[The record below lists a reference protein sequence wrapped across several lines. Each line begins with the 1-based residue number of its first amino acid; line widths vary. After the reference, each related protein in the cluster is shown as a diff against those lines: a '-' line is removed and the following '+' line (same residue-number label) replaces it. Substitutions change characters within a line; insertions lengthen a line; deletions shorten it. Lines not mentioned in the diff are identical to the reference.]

1 MIWTLLHKKAWTSIY
16 HFVRLISHPTGS
28 ITMHCR
34 HLVFV
39 GKAFRVICSSNRA
52 LHNRFVILPLVAETE
67 KNICEKHLIL
77 DIFPC
82 LCINVNQYKQYTEY
96 IHTTGYLHHTR
107 ISNCYHLKSAWYFL
121 AGKLSVQWFIFK
133 SDFAL
138 GGNIKTMYE
147 S

>member
-1 MIWTLLHKKAWTSIY
+1 MSKGLIGFLWHETLKPL
-16 HFVRLISHPTGS
+16 RQISQS
-28 ITMHCR
+28 
-34 HLVFV
+34 VV
-39 GKAFRVICSSNRA
+39 V
-52 LHNRFVILPLVAETE
+52 ETE
-67 KNICEKHLIL
+67 KNISQKHHIL
-77 DIFPC
+77 DIFTC